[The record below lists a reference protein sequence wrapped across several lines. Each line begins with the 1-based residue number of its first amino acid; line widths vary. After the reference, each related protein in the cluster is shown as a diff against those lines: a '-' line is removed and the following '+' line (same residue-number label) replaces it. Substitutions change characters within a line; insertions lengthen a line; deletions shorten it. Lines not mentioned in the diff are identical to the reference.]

1 MLNTKQIM
9 NDKKGTSEMWWIIV
23 AAIIAIVV
31 VVLIIMW
38 FTGSGGK
45 IFGTVDTQIGNLG
58 KDSDSDKVT
67 DMLDKCS
74 DSAPA
79 GVSVDADGCSKAQLQ
94 EKQRLAA
101 TTGSN

>member
-1 MLNTKQIM
+1 MFNMKQIM

-23 AAIIAIVV
+23 AAVIAVVV

-45 IFGTVDTQIGNLG
+45 IFGTVNTQIDTLG
-58 KDSDSDKVT
+58 DVDKDKVS
-67 DMLDKCS
+67 DIMDKCK
-74 DSAPA
+74 DTPA
-79 GVSVDADGCSKAQLQ
+79 NMDVDADGCSNVQLQ

-101 TTGSN
+101 TTGNN